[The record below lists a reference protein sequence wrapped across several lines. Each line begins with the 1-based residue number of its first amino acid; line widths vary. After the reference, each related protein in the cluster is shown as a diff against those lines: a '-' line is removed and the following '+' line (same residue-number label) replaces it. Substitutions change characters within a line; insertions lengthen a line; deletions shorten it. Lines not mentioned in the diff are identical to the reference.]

1 MSKLTANDNAPM
13 ERAFAILD
21 YVIENGKPVA
31 IADAAAA
38 LGLAVPTAH
47 RLAVQL
53 EERGYLR
60 RAVGSKRFVMG
71 PRLRELGFKVVEAS
85 FQEAPR
91 HAILQSLADEVGELC
106 ELGMLSGKEVIYID
120 GARTAPSA
128 SLLFEPSRR
137 SPVHCTSTGKLFLSQ
152 LPQAVRH
159 QFIYTLTLT
168 RYTSHTITR
177 CTRTHPGVGC
187 G

>member
-1 MSKLTANDNAPM
+1 MSKLTANDDAPM

-60 RAVGSKRFVMG
+60 RAI
-71 PRLRELGFKVVEAS
+71 RLEA
-85 FQEAPR
+85 F
-91 HAILQSLADEVGELC
+91 C
-106 ELGMLSGKEVIYID
+106 D
-120 GARTAPSA
+120 GT
-128 SLLFEPSRR
+128 
-137 SPVHCTSTGKLFLSQ
+137 
-152 LPQAVRH
+152 QA
-159 QFIYTLTLT
+159 
-168 RYTSHTITR
+168 
-177 CTRTHPGVGC
+177 TRTWL
-187 G
+187 

>member
-1 MSKLTANDNAPM
+1 MSKLTANDDAPM
-13 ERAFAILD
+13 ERAFAILN

-31 IADAAAA
+31 IADAAVA

-60 RAVGSKRFVMG
+60 RAIGSKRFVMG

-91 HAILQSLADEVGELC
+91 HAILQSLADEIGEQC
-106 ELGMLSGKEVIYID
+106 ELGILSGKEVIYID
-120 GARTAPSA
+120 GARTAQPV
-128 SLLFEPSRR
+128 SLLFEP
-137 SPVHCTSTGKLFLSQ
+137 
-152 LPQAVRH
+152 
-159 QFIYTLTLT
+159 
-168 RYTSHTITR
+168 
-177 CTRTHPGVGC
+177 
-187 G
+187 